1 MICGI
6 FISIKSWIVKKEQ
19 KSKALR
25 YVAMP
30 CFSYKYRKETDR
42 RGRRSLQGDKKAY
55 FSNFA
60 RTVSMYFFGEM
71 PVSALK
77 AREK

>member
-30 CFSYKYRKETDR
+30 CFFIDTGKKRTVG
-42 RGRRSLQGDKKAY
+42 GRRSLQGDKKAY

-60 RTVSMYFFGEM
+60 RTVSMYFFGEI

>member
-30 CFSYKYRKETDR
+30 CFFIDTGKKRTVEDAGPYK
-42 RGRRSLQGDKKAY
+42 GMKKAY
-55 FSNFA
+55 FSSFA
-60 RTVSMYFFGEM
+60 RTVSMYFFGEI
-71 PVSALK
+71 PVIALK